1 MAVCLVCAQPIS
13 ATQLGVNA
21 CRLVSNLVRLPVLL
35 TLLWCNVRADALT
48 LFTISVAFSACAA
61 FFKRTQLAGRNFICR
76 QGDKKCLVQLSMRF
90 RSVSA
95 TNDAIVENKFA
106 CRSCRYAKCVRIG
119 LNYDNPQRRQPRKP
133 RSILDQLSEAYK
145 FLGWVTIYD
154 FEIEENLA
162 SEDWQQRRIS
172 FKSTSWSDWK
182 KVRLDSSKFAQP
194 KKIAELLQEYRLF
207 FLGSVSAV
215 ITWVWISVSKSV
227 IRPSHR
233 ELCSWSE
240 RTMQNKRLKR
250 ALQHSNRLWADSIW
264 LKISTCPR
272 YISLGQ
278 SMFTAHF
285 SRIFTSLA
293 LRFPWCNT

>member
-1 MAVCLVCAQPIS
+1 
-13 ATQLGVNA
+13 
-21 CRLVSNLVRLPVLL
+21 
-35 TLLWCNVRADALT
+35 
-48 LFTISVAFSACAA
+48 
-61 FFKRTQLAGRNFICR
+61 
-76 QGDKKCLVQLSMRF
+76 MRF

-95 TNDAIVENKFA
+95 TDDAIVENKFA

-154 FEIEENLA
+154 FEIKENLA

-233 ELCSWSE
+233 ELCCWSE

-285 SRIFTSLA
+285 SRFFTSLA